1 MTVFSIVC
9 LLADIAED
17 IAQST
22 KIQISIFFLSKT
34 QDLIIIVY
42 STNLDGIIDDII
54 VYITS
59 QNDF

>member
-59 QNDF
+59 QNDL